1 MTSDAKIGLLLGL
14 VFIFVIAFIIN
25 GLPHFRDRGANNEL
39 TTNMVNVRDDSLGLA
54 GKERK
59 AQETLDLAGLREKL
73 PFEVNELGLTAQ
85 DTMDGV
91 RFQMPLPGSELRVIE
106 PGQSYRGP
114 VKANNVGE
122 SVMGAPVVGSVAQEA
137 TPVDSR
143 SKQQVVPTLAQ
154 KTYVVREGDIL
165 AEIAKKVYGPAEGKK
180 PANIDRI
187 FQANRN
193 QLKSPA
199 RLQIGQKLVIPP
211 LPVAKT
217 DKSKPSN
224 VLSVAAFEKVESVGG
239 RNVAGP
245 AQDTGQ
251 GNWYVVHDGDS
262 LWKIAASQLGNGSRY
277 SEIVKLNSGVLH
289 NEDDLVVGMRLRMPT
304 R

>member
-39 TTNMVNVRDDSLGLA
+39 GLA

-59 AQETLDLAGLREKL
+59 AQETLDSTQLQGKL

-85 DTMDGV
+85 NTTDGV
-91 RFQMPLPGSELRVIE
+91 RFQMPLPGSELSVIE
-106 PGQSYRGP
+106 PGQSHLGP
-114 VKANNVGE
+114 VEANNMGE
-122 SVMGAPVVGSVAQEA
+122 SVTGAPVIGSVAQEPI
-137 TPVDSR
+137 PVASQSTR
-143 SKQQVVPTLAQ
+143 QVAPTSAQ

-199 RLQIGQKLVIPP
+199 KLQIGQKLVIPP
-211 LPVAKT
+211 LPAAKA
-217 DKSKPSN
+217 DKSKPAE
-224 VLSVAAFEKVESVGG
+224 VLSGPAFEKVESVG
-239 RNVAGP
+239 RMNVAGP

-262 LWKIAASQLGNGSRY
+262 LWKIASSQLGNGSRY

-289 NEDDLVVGMRLRMPT
+289 NEDDLVVGMRLRMPA